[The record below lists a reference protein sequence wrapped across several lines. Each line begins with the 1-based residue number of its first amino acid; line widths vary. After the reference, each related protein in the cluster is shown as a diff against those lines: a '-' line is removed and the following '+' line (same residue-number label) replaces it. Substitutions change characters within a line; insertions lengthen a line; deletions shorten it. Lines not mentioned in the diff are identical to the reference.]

1 MQISELAQQASVSV
15 HALRHYE
22 RLGLIR
28 PDRRANGY
36 RDYPARMRREVVFI
50 AMSRQ
55 LGFSLPQ
62 IALRLDEY
70 RAGTLGINDMVQ
82 ALQERVDA
90 IDQQIAVQEGWLA
103 RNPHLTMADIY
114 CRWWKWMNQSPANLS
129 LVRLNY
135 EAATLDTKVTGLAG
149 SGPLAIDPAQVIG
162 HQRVLLQPGVI
173 VALHHIQ
180 GVLRHVLAGHEPR
193 LVLAAAARCTLVLDA
208 ADADALALAQRVEAQ
223 AHVLTE
229 LAPGDTGAGPA
240 IIEGPFFTARVLP
253 GWTFRVTSAGDLL
266 LNDTL

>member
-1 MQISELAQQASVSV
+1 MSV

-90 IDQQIAVQEGWLA
+90 IDQQIAALQSQKSTVQAHQAWL
-103 RNPHLTMADIY
+103 RNPL
-114 CRWWKWMNQSPANLS
+114 RQQPQRSS
-129 LVRLNY
+129 S
-135 EAATLDTKVTGLAG
+135 AARQTR
-149 SGPLAIDPAQVIG
+149 SGPATTPARPWP
-162 HQRVLLQPGVI
+162 RVRGP
-173 VALHHIQ
+173 
-180 GVLRHVLAGHEPR
+180 
-193 LVLAAAARCTLVLDA
+193 AARK
-208 ADADALALAQRVEAQ
+208 
-223 AHVLTE
+223 
-229 LAPGDTGAGPA
+229 P
-240 IIEGPFFTARVLP
+240 
-253 GWTFRVTSAGDLL
+253 
-266 LNDTL
+266 